1 MKHCD
6 QQCCPQKTVYFINFR
21 TIQVQISL
29 PLKQVKRIFQSEK
42 KSFPRASQFGVNLL
56 LFFRP
61 NRTWAGKTRDV
72 HSKVGE
78 DAISEC
84 QAEVMERRKNDD
96 GVPPK
101 RPDKNPTTRR
111 GWK

>member
-1 MKHCD
+1 MINNVALKKLFILSIFARFRY
-6 QQCCPQKTVYFINFR
+6 KTL
-21 TIQVQISL
+21 QISL

-84 QAEVMERRKNDD
+84 QAEVMEAKE
-96 GVPPK
+96 
-101 RPDKNPTTRR
+101 
-111 GWK
+111 